1 MCSFEINN
9 PTSVIG
15 NAIVNKD
22 QLIINNNIQA
32 ETKRTKRDGE
42 ARNTQK
48 TSHIISI
55 NLINLGIIN
64 ACDSTFN
71 WKSFSCVLY
80 AYFRIANH
88 RLHLTKAIN
97 DVKSPEDIVC
107 KVKCCTFMNCETQ
120 LQLGVSY
127 ISSMCVCFFFRLLL
141 FSIPLNWN
149 AFYVPIKIK
158 CEIKVYIFINVHHRE
173 RIIHLQPI
181 KIQFIYSQI
190 NGFPSLN
197 QRSFSTIEPCK
208 CIHRYEYKLQKEI
221 LHNNNKKKTN
231 TDSNAKQY
239 PVDCAENKNQFNRK

>member
-97 DVKSPEDIVC
+97 DVKLPEDIVC

-120 LQLGVSY
+120 LQLQLQLRVSY
-127 ISSMCVCFFFRLLL
+127 ISSMCVCFFFVFFCLAYHWTEMH
-141 FSIPLNWN
+141 FT
-149 AFYVPIKIK
+149 F
-158 CEIKVYIFINVHHRE
+158 
-173 RIIHLQPI
+173 Q
-181 KIQFIYSQI
+181 
-190 NGFPSLN
+190 
-197 QRSFSTIEPCK
+197 
-208 CIHRYEYKLQKEI
+208 
-221 LHNNNKKKTN
+221 
-231 TDSNAKQY
+231 
-239 PVDCAENKNQFNRK
+239 